1 MKALKGMGIAEIVLK
16 VILAPALVFIGLLAM
31 ALGGLAVGIGAA
43 FGAAIGGAI
52 GGEEGAEQAA
62 GQVELPPQFLNFF
75 IAMLIVAA
83 VVATVGLV
91 LAILSV
97 ALPRKAKDK
106 KSMIPL
112 AILDIL
118 FFNPIVGIGLLATK
132 PTAFLTEEQVTE
144 ADVEVVDLN
153 TGE

>member
-1 MKALKGMGIAEIVLK
+1 MKKIKGMGIAEIVLK
-16 VILAPALVFIGLLAM
+16 VILAPTLVFIGLLGF

-43 FGAAIGGAI
+43 FGAAVGGMVGGA
-52 GGEEGAEQAA
+52 EGAEQAA
-62 GQVELPPQFLNFF
+62 GQVEMPPQFLNFF

-97 ALPRKAKDK
+97 VLPRKAKDK

-112 AILDIL
+112 AVLDII
-118 FFNPIVGIGLLATK
+118 FFNPIVGIGILATK
-132 PTAFLTEEQVTE
+132 KTTFLTEEQVME
-144 ADVEVVDLN
+144 ADVEVVDAN
-153 TGE
+153 VEQ